1 MLISRCHLSHG
12 TKFRVQKLT
21 TFSFRPLQ
29 RRCIVRH
36 ILYMVKENEKYVI
49 IWFLKNNIS
58 ILSYS
63 YQYVMQYCQV
73 EPPSSQIIMK
83 VINKSIKQKLDS
95 LTYERLNMS
104 VSTWTVKFY
113 FLGLP
118 YAKMSENT
126 HIQNLVPNA

>member
-1 MLISRCHLSHG
+1 
-12 TKFRVQKLT
+12 
-21 TFSFRPLQ
+21 
-29 RRCIVRH
+29 
-36 ILYMVKENEKYVI
+36 
-49 IWFLKNNIS
+49 
-58 ILSYS
+58 
-63 YQYVMQYCQV
+63 
-73 EPPSSQIIMK
+73 MK
-83 VINKSIKQKLDS
+83 VINKSIKHKLDS